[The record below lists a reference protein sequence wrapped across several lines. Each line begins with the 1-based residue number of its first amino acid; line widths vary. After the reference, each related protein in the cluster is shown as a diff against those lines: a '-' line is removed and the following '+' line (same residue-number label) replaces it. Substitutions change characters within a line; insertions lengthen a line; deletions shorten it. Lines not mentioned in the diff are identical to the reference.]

1 LSNVIGMS
9 DNSSLLMA
17 GMLLSVG
24 CLGIYIYQMDDGVN
38 GNKCDSENEDLDIQ
52 DDTVEK
58 EKPIIHKTKTKSIRR
73 KSTGTS
79 KRRF

>member
-1 LSNVIGMS
+1 
-9 DNSSLLMA
+9 MA

-38 GNKCDSENEDLDIQ
+38 DNKCDSENEELDIQ

-58 EKPIIHKTKTKSIRR
+58 EKDKPIIHKTKTKSIRR
-73 KSTGTS
+73 KTNGVS
-79 KRRF
+79 RRRY

>member
-1 LSNVIGMS
+1 MS

-38 GNKCDSENEDLDIQ
+38 DNKCDSENEELDIQ

-58 EKPIIHKTKTKSIRR
+58 EKDKPIIHKTKTKSIRR
-73 KSTGTS
+73 KTNGVS
-79 KRRF
+79 RRRY